1 MRKAKRRTRHKFLLL
16 LQTENFEAARNA
28 LPGHVVIGSHSPAHC
43 NLRLFP
49 LRYPDGFEG
58 YHGYGKTPMEALRD
72 AAWNW
77 LDAIKA
83 PTPPTE
89 DSPNA

>member
-1 MRKAKRRTRHKFLLL
+1 MADLKRKRRSRREFLLL
-16 LQTENFEAARNA
+16 LQGEDFEAARAA
-28 LPGHVVIGSHSPAHC
+28 LPGSVVIGSHSPAHC

-49 LRYPDGFEG
+49 LRSPDGFEG

-77 LDAIKA
+77 LDARKGVVYDPA
-83 PTPPTE
+83 
-89 DSPNA
+89 